1 MGFLD
6 DVKKQAEELKDRA
19 SDFVGQHGDKIA
31 EGIDRVAGKIDN
43 GTQGKYSEK
52 IQSATAKAKEATQR
66 FGDQSG
72 EPGQSDQQQN

>member
-31 EGIDRVAGKIDN
+31 EGIDKVASRLDN

-52 IQSATAKAKEATQR
+52 IQSSAAKAKDAAQHFGEQR
-66 FGDQSG
+66 SGEQPGDQQG
-72 EPGQSDQQQN
+72 